1 MAPDRRLR
9 NRLTVLALLG
19 VIGVMVGLDVAAVP
33 LYRLFCAVTG
43 YNGTTQRAEEAP
55 SAELK
60 DRLVTV
66 RFNAD
71 IAADLGWEF
80 RPLVTSVQLHPGEER
95 TVAYRAVN
103 KSHEGITGT
112 ATYNVTPTKV
122 GLYFDKIQCFCFT
135 RQHLGPGESKDLTVT
150 FFVDP
155 DIASDPN
162 TRDVDTITLSYTM
175 FRAKEQDPQGSE
187 NTSTGA
193 RPSVATA
200 PPPPQTNPQ

>member
-193 RPSVATA
+193 RPSVAAA